1 MTPMYSLPPNLRIA
15 PLSSCAARSGIRVL
29 AIRARGD
36 LQHDPRPRTRK
47 FFRTMIV
54 FFAFA
59 FVTTHVDGFSKAA
72 EMDCEQMSAPLRSIQ
87 ESLYHYAVLAEI
99 PYGDR
104 SANTTN
110 AAYGRSCRIRQ
121 DNRVLHPADPK
132 KIRESQE
139 FATKLSNLLRSQ
151 GNAGSD
157 KRLKSETDEYG
168 SDLNSD
174 QRKRW
179 HRQYVAIDDRS
190 GVTYI
195 GCRHDS
201 LTPRLF
207 VTWKEFSVDGVPT
220 IVDQMTVQRRQ
231 VTLIVPQIYV
241 AVTRDRGQ
249 PNTVR
254 SGIDWEELGLVR
266 LEPVDPDSGV
276 GEVVA
281 IRGTDWE
288 NLSTVMTS
296 VKDVLANSCAFESG
310 AVIVKVIGSRIA
322 HRDKQARRKG
332 VLVVTGHS
340 LGGSATQFIGQ
351 SNLGPSRHAIR
362 GYAFNAMGI
371 DGSRSSGQTVPN
383 ESLYSQ
389 YVHGDA
395 VSMGGQF
402 LGRIQPG
409 TVLVSKP
416 ASILPDWLSDL
427 FIDPLHRHKLDTV
440 QKALCQCLNGKGRI
454 LER

>member
-1 MTPMYSLPPNLRIA
+1 MTPMYSLPPNQRIA
-15 PLSSCAARSGIRVL
+15 PLSSCAARFGIRML
-29 AIRARGD
+29 AIRARAH
-36 LQHDPRPRTRK
+36 LQHDPRPTTVK
-47 FFRTMIV
+47 FFRTVIV
-54 FFAFA
+54 FFAVA
-59 FVTTHVDGFSKAA
+59 FLTTHVGGFSKAA

-87 ESLYHYAVLAEI
+87 ESLYHYAVLAEV
-99 PYGDR
+99 PYGDG
-104 SANTTN
+104 SASTTN
-110 AAYGRSCRIRQ
+110 AAYGRSCKIGQ
-121 DNRVLHPADPK
+121 DDRVLHPADAK
-132 KIRESQE
+132 KIRETQE
-139 FATKLSNLLRSQ
+139 FAAELSNLLRSQ
-151 GNAGSD
+151 GNVGSD
-157 KRLKSETDEYG
+157 KRLKSKIEEYG

-174 QRKRW
+174 QGKRW
-179 HRQYVAIDDRS
+179 HRQFVAIDDRS

-207 VTWKEFSVDGVPT
+207 VTWKELSVDGVPT
-220 IVDQMTVQRRQ
+220 IVDQLTVQRRQ

-241 AVTRDRGQ
+241 AVTRDIDR
-249 PNTVR
+249 PNAVKG
-254 SGIDWEELGLVR
+254 GIDWEELGLVR
-266 LEPVDPDSGV
+266 LEPVDPESGV

-288 NLSTVMTS
+288 NLSTVITS
-296 VKDVLANSCAFESG
+296 VKDVLADSCAFESA
-310 AVIVKVIGSRIA
+310 AVVVKVIGSRIA
-322 HRDKQARRKG
+322 RRDRQAGQKR

-351 SNLGPSRHAIR
+351 SNLGPNRHAIR
-362 GYAFNAMGI
+362 GYAFNAVGI

-427 FIDPLHRHKLDTV
+427 FIDPFHRHKLDTV
-440 QKALCQCLNGKGRI
+440 QKALCQCLIGKGRVV
-454 LER
+454 ER